1 MCYLNNLKKKPDYL
15 KDGLLEFL
23 KGGPRNLDECVEEG
37 AKVLQRN
44 GYKGSFQSDDFRL
57 RVFEKLSQ
65 LTAVGY
71 LTKDR
76 SVKPPVFQAN

>member
-1 MCYLNNLKKKPDYL
+1 MNKKPDYL
-15 KDGLLEFL
+15 KEGLLEFL
-23 KGGPRNLDECVEEG
+23 KDGPRNLDECVIEC
-37 AKVLQRN
+37 AKVLKEK
-44 GYKGSFQSDDFRL
+44 GFKGSIESDDFRL

-76 SVKPPVFQAN
+76 SVKPPVFTAN